1 MSTFVV
7 NPNEYIFFEPDQVL
21 TNDHLNQLFG
31 YLDQQERWTRNKLI
45 GVGILCGLELSYDS
59 SAGSISISGGVG
71 ITSQGY
77 LINSCPPAT
86 YTSVIQY
93 TQKTLPD
100 ILPFTCDPT
109 PFYLPNDYGTIY
121 QLLNADTVTK
131 RKQDPCAGCNPDP
144 NNPPPAQ
151 TQPQPI
157 TSITNLSDYVVV
169 LFLEAQEK
177 DLKNCNM
184 QDCNNKGELLIF
196 TLTPLLVLKQYINPN
211 GNNNAAKP
219 KEIRFKRFNVPYTGL
234 KNSTQI
240 LEAFLK
246 IMDINT
252 LASIEGALS
261 YCYNYTSAYFPGITN
276 FPFTST
282 PGQYLRNTIEAIIK
296 TDPIFIQYCYDFIND
311 LILAYYEFREAAK
324 CADTTCCVSEC
335 LFPLHLT
342 LGVAGTNTSNS
353 DQYRQRFVK
362 VAGCC
367 QDGGLNE
374 LQFLYNRMLLMVE
387 LFYDV
392 YRASLFIRQKQQQL
406 NIKITPSQ
414 YEFFP
419 LSQRAIPYY
428 YNEAKTG
435 DQLYE
440 YWNYEKS
447 MNGDAAFNLG
457 YNAGD
462 YNQDDSVLN
471 PLKYDIEKNTFFRV
485 EGHIGQ
491 QYQTA
496 LTNILSQRHLY
507 NLPFDVVAISADMLD
522 TAGTLPTCQIQ
533 DLETDYRLII
543 SEFACK
549 VHGTFCQLS
558 KLPFPI
564 VQDQAKDKN
573 SAKNN
578 GIVFN
583 PLPGSLDF
591 DNPNYQKGDFLATF
605 CPTVQGTIGDAYL
618 GLIKNNTD
626 FGSQLNNLITTT
638 PNYQQNIAMYT
649 YYFAVFYFINAVES
663 LMYILMT
670 NSISTLD
677 INESE
682 SIFTAAYNLY
692 LLTLTAVSTEFL
704 VGTEQENQPP
714 YTGTIL
720 NTIDQTISIA
730 YILLSVCIDDRLQ
743 TLKNEYLDR
752 LKNYESQVYF
762 LNYFRKH
769 PGLEHKAGVPK
780 GGTFVLVYHEVS
792 FSSLRP
798 YEERIETAKDVS
810 VSDLSLTEKQVAD
823 ILKFVDDCG
832 TTQQTID
839 KTTIIKILAQVPPD
853 RYQIPNG
860 VIIADFY
867 VPYLCC
873 SDCAPIAYIL
883 PQPTNNTSTPVIDM
897 DAQYCGCD
905 PATPLLVDSSSGG
918 TVTADPSGTVNI
930 VSINGTLF
938 TGTDTIFTNTATGW
952 QFTPAQAGATS
963 ANTKAVIIFTY
974 TLNGQAS
981 NPATITVLYCPSSDF
996 AVSRNTD
1003 TSKKPKQTNPFSFKL
1018 TPTDNN
1024 SAFTYQWT
1032 TPTLPDGV
1040 KLLDGPTVAVQRIT
1054 FTRQAFDLMLQTA
1067 NVLNFTLQVSN
1078 GTCENQPVT
1087 HDLVALI
1094 KQLLQN
1100 P

>member
-45 GVGILCGLELSYDS
+45 GVGIVCGLELSYDS

-77 LINSCPPAT
+77 LINSCTPAI
-86 YTSVIQY
+86 YTSVIPY
-93 TQKTLPD
+93 VQKPLPD

-109 PFYLPNDYGTIY
+109 PFYLPNDYGIIY
-121 QLLNADTVTK
+121 QLLNAEVVSK

-144 NNPPPAQ
+144 NNPPPTQ

-184 QDCNNKGELLIF
+184 QDCNNKGELMIF
-196 TLTPLLVLKQYINPN
+196 TLTPLLVLKKFINPN
-211 GNNNAAKP
+211 GANLPSKP
-219 KEIRFKRFNVPYTGL
+219 KEIRFKRFNVPYTDL

-246 IMDINT
+246 IMDMNT
-252 LASIEGALS
+252 LAEIEGALS
-261 YCYNYTSAYFPGITN
+261 YCYAYTSAYFPGLTN

-282 PGQYLRNTIEAIIK
+282 PGQYLHDTIDKILK
-296 TDPIFIQYCYDFIND
+296 TDPIFIQYCYDFLND

-324 CADTTCCVSEC
+324 CADNACCVSEC
-335 LFPLHLT
+335 LFPLHLV
-342 LGVAGTNTSNS
+342 LGVAGTNTSSS
-353 DQYRQRFVK
+353 DQYRQPFLK

-367 QDGGLNE
+367 QDGGINE

-392 YRASLFIRQKQQQL
+392 YRASLFTREKRLQPV
-406 NIKITPSQ
+406 KITPSE

-428 YNEAKTG
+428 YNQNKTG

-440 YWNYEKS
+440 YWNYERS
-447 MNGDAAFNLG
+447 MNGNAAFNLG
-457 YNAGD
+457 YNAVD
-462 YNQDDSVLN
+462 YNQDDFVQN
-471 PLKYDIEKNTFFRV
+471 PLKYDIEKYTFFRV
-485 EGHIGQ
+485 EGHIGE

-496 LTNILSQRHLY
+496 LTNILSLRQQY

-522 TAGTLPTCQIQ
+522 ITGKLPVCQMQ

-549 VHGTFCQLS
+549 VHNTFCSLS

-564 VQDQAKDKN
+564 AQDQVKAQDFEAKKD
-573 SAKNN
+573 ST

-591 DNPNYQKGDFLATF
+591 DNPNYQKGDFMRTF
-605 CPTVQGTIGDAYL
+605 CPPVQGTIGQAYL
-618 GLIKNNTD
+618 GLINNTD
-626 FGSQLNNLITTT
+626 FGTQLNNLLTST
-638 PNYQQNIAMYT
+638 PNYQEHIAMYT
-649 YYFAVFYFINAVES
+649 YYFSVFYFVNAVES

-670 NSISTLD
+670 NTIGTLD

-682 SIFTAAYNLY
+682 STFTAAYQWY
-692 LLTLTAVSTEFL
+692 LITLSAVSAEFL
-704 VGTEQENQPP
+704 AGTEGQTQPP
-714 YTGTIL
+714 YTAAIM
-720 NTIDQTISIA
+720 NAIDQTISIA

-752 LKNYESQVYF
+752 LKNYESQIYF

-780 GGTFVLVYHEVS
+780 GGTFVLVYHDVS
-792 FSSLRP
+792 LSFLRP
-798 YEERIETAKDVS
+798 FEKPIEEQKASSTG
-810 VSDLSLTEKQVAD
+810 LNLTETQVATL
-823 ILKFVDDCG
+823 LKFVDDCG
-832 TTQQTID
+832 TTQTLD
-839 KTTIIKILAQVPPD
+839 KISIIQMLAQVPPD
-853 RYQIPNG
+853 RFRIPNG
-860 VIIADFY
+860 AIIADFY

-873 SDCAPIAYIL
+873 SDCAPVAYVL
-883 PQPTNNTSTPVIDM
+883 PQPPNNPQVPVIDM
-897 DAQYCGCD
+897 NAQYCGCD
-905 PATPLLVDSSSGG
+905 PATPLLVDSDSGS

-930 VSINGTLF
+930 VSINGTPF
-938 TGTDTIFTNTATGW
+938 TGTDTIFTDTATGW
-952 QFTPAQAGATS
+952 QFTPAQVVSST
-963 ANTKAVIIFTY
+963 NVKAVIVFTY
-974 TLNGQAS
+974 TLNGQTS

-996 AVSRNTD
+996 TASRGTD
-1003 TSKKPKQTNPFSFKL
+1003 TSRKPKQTNPFLFSL
-1018 TPTDNN
+1018 TPVDNN
-1024 SAFTYQWT
+1024 TAFTYQWT
-1032 TPTLPDGV
+1032 TPALPDGV
-1040 KLLDGPTVAVQRIT
+1040 KLVDAPTVAVQRIQ
-1054 FTRQAFDLMLQTA
+1054 FTRQAFDLMLQT
-1067 NVLNFTLQVSN
+1067 NEVLNFTLQVSN

-1087 HDLVALI
+1087 HDLVVLI
-1094 KQLLQN
+1094 KQIIQN
-1100 P
+1100 G